1 MPSNGSPGW
10 PPWASF
16 FETISIAS
24 SEVGTAMIGVLDRAI
39 IDDIAGGRLDEALAI
54 PTAPTA
60 PKNGT

>member
-1 MPSNGSPGW
+1 
-10 PPWASF
+10 
-16 FETISIAS
+16 
-24 SEVGTAMIGVLDRAI
+24 MIGVLDRAI